1 MNKMSQRPCMNKMIG
16 CSGFLMGKG
25 EMYCSDCLEKKR
37 NVKKDIE
44 EQNKANLLLQENNSL
59 KKQLELCNN
68 KILLL
73 QKENEK
79 LLKENSMFHIKYE
92 QLKIDYERSKLT

>member
-16 CSGFLMGKG
+16 CSGFVIGKG
-25 EMYCSDCLEKKR
+25 EMYCSECLEKKK
-37 NVKKDIE
+37 NIKKENED
-44 EQNKANLLLQENNSL
+44 QSKTNLLIQENNNL
-59 KKQLELCNN
+59 KKQIEMHNN

-92 QLKIDYERSKLT
+92 QLKIDYERSKLI